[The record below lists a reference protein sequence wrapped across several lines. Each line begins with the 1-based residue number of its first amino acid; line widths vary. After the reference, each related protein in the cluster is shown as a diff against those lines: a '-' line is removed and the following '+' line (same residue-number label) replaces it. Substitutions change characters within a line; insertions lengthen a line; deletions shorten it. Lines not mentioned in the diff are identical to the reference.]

1 MPVRLSLIIFVVV
14 LAVAGGFVVST
25 SQALPDPVASHFA
38 SSGQANAFMS
48 RSAYVRFM
56 LAFTV
61 GLPLV
66 LGVSMALVFRY
77 TNKLNLPN
85 RDYWL
90 APERRAGTVS
100 FLTGH
105 ALLLADGLAIFLCY
119 VHRLVVQ
126 ANAGQPARLASD
138 SMIAGLVILL
148 VATLLWTVWLLLAFR
163 APRMR

>member
-1 MPVRLSLIIFVVV
+1 MPVRLSWVIFVCV

-48 RSAYVRFM
+48 RDAYVRFM

-66 LGVSMALVFRY
+66 LGVSMALVFRH

-90 APERRAGTVS
+90 APERRAGTIS

-105 ALLLADGLAIFLCY
+105 ALLLADGVAIFLCY

-126 ANAGQPARLASD
+126 ANAVQPAHLAND
-138 SMIAGLVILL
+138 SMIVGLVILL
-148 VATLLWTVWLLLAFR
+148 VATILWTVWLLLACR